1 MASALA
7 HHPAPLHDV
16 SPVDDLQPFD
26 PDHLAPVIPLRP
38 RPAPTPRRVFW
49 RRRAVVGLAL
59 VVLAVAVMAVFGA
72 PGEIAPTTPAAV
84 ATVTLQPGDTLWDV
98 AVAATP
104 DGGDPRVMLERI
116 RALNGF
122 AGDAVPAWTVV
133 VLPTP

>member
-7 HHPAPLHDV
+7 HRPAPTHDV
-16 SPVDDLQPFD
+16 SPVDLQPFD

-38 RPAPTPRRVFW
+38 RPAPTPRQVFW
-49 RRRAVVGLAL
+49 RRRAVVGL
-59 VVLAVAVMAVFGA
+59 VVVALAVAVLAVFGSPTAVA
-72 PGEIAPTTPAAV
+72 PATPAAV

-98 AVAATP
+98 AVGATP
-104 DGGDPRVMLERI
+104 AGGDPRVMLERI

-122 AGDAVPAWTVV
+122 DGDVVPAWTVV

>member
-38 RPAPTPRRVFW
+38 RPAATPTHVYW
-49 RRRAVVGLAL
+49 RRRAVVAL
-59 VVLAVAVMAVFGA
+59 VVAALAVAVLAVFGS
-72 PGEIAPTTPAAV
+72 PAAV
-84 ATVTLQPGDTLWDV
+84 PAAEPAGVTTVTLQPGDTLWDV

-104 DGGDPRVMLERI
+104 AGGDPRVMLERI

-122 AGDAVPAWTVV
+122 DGDVVPAWTVV